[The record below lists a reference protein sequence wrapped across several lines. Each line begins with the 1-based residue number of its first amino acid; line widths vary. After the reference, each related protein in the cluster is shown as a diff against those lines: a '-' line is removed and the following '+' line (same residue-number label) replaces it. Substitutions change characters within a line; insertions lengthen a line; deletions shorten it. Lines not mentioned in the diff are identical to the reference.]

1 MNLQSTFPFF
11 IFSFTSGVH
20 QSLLLHIALFTFI
33 ACSCQ
38 ATLASGR
45 EREKAGEKDNV
56 PSAPAAVRM
65 LVDIF
70 ASQQQPVKIEPE
82 MNGKDLL
89 EREAVPSG
97 PGNGSELSAITSF
110 LLKSQQDD
118 RKGRLAADVPDWKV
132 MNSVECENTFPFV
145 ENKSRAVMFMKDRTR
160 LLHVQQSHFILS
172 GVINGVFITEH
183 LSFLCGPASG
193 EELREHISP
202 PCCLP
207 GGNIFPPLT
216 HKIAFGGCN
225 CSSYTPGHCKEGE
238 NGQEWGEAAEAFG
251 YKSLWV
257 V

>member
-1 MNLQSTFPFF
+1 M
-11 IFSFTSGVH
+11 
-20 QSLLLHIALFTFI
+20 
-33 ACSCQ
+33 
-38 ATLASGR
+38 
-45 EREKAGEKDNV
+45 

-145 ENKSRAVMFMKDRTR
+145 REQESCCNVHEGPCTVATRPAAAFHSFRRHKWGFHYRASFLFMWPCIRRGITRTHKPSVLPSWWQHFPAFDSQNCFRGGVIAAATLLAIAKKGKMVRNEEKLQR
-160 LLHVQQSHFILS
+160 LLEINPSGWCKGWITATRKNPAELS
-172 GVINGVFITEH
+172 
-183 LSFLCGPASG
+183 L
-193 EELREHISP
+193 
-202 PCCLP
+202 
-207 GGNIFPPLT
+207 
-216 HKIAFGGCN
+216 
-225 CSSYTPGHCKEGE
+225 
-238 NGQEWGEAAEAFG
+238 
-251 YKSLWV
+251 
-257 V
+257 

>member
-1 MNLQSTFPFF
+1 M
-11 IFSFTSGVH
+11 
-20 QSLLLHIALFTFI
+20 
-33 ACSCQ
+33 
-38 ATLASGR
+38 
-45 EREKAGEKDNV
+45 

-70 ASQQQPVKIEPE
+70 ASQRQPVKIEPE

-97 PGNGSELSAITSF
+97 PGNGSELSDITSF

-145 ENKSRAVMFMKDRTR
+145 ENKSRAVMFMKDRAR
-160 LLHVQQSHFILS
+160 LLHVQQLHFILS
-172 GVINGVFITEH
+172 GIINGVFITKH

-193 EELREHISP
+193 EGLREHISP
-202 PCCLP
+202 PCCLR
-207 GGNIFPPLT
+207 GGNIFLHLT

-225 CSSYTPGHCKEGE
+225 CGRYTPGHCKEGE
-238 NGQEWGEAAEAFG
+238 NGQE
-251 YKSLWV
+251 
-257 V
+257 